1 MILLDTNVVSDLCK
15 PEPNTRIQKWLDD
28 QRPRLITVSSLTIA
42 ELAVGLALLPE
53 GKKKVHLTRL
63 TEALIVRFGRSSLPF
78 DAVAARQFAGVWV
91 SRRRRGRP
99 IEIFDAQ
106 IAAVAIATGCTLAT
120 LNTKDFEGIEGL
132 KVVDPAA

>member
-15 PEPNTRIQKWLDD
+15 PEPNTQIQEWLDD
-28 QRPRLITVSSLTIA
+28 QRPRLITVSSVTIA

-53 GKKKVHLTRL
+53 GKKKLHLTRL

-78 DAVAARQFAGVWV
+78 DAVAARTFAGVWV

-106 IAAVAIATGCTLAT
+106 IAAVAIATGSTLAT

-132 KVVDPAA
+132 KVVDPGA